1 MNRELMEEGIRT
13 FLRGVL
19 QDNVQVPAPEMAALL
34 RDTPRRVATAFSSDI
49 LAGYEEDPAA
59 HLEPIPLPQAS
70 GPVALQGIRF
80 TSVCAH
86 HLLPYRGEAHIGF
99 IPDRAHVGLG
109 GIARLVD
116 SLARRLTLQESLT
129 AAIADRLFEAL
140 KPFSLVVLLEAEHMC
155 LSVRG
160 ARKTGH
166 RFRCIER
173 RGDHSP
179 ELERLCHPGREL

>member
-1 MNRELMEEGIRT
+1 MNREMMEEGLRT

-19 QDNVQVPAPEMAALL
+19 QDNTQVPAADMATLL
-34 RDTPRRVATAFSSDI
+34 RDTPRRVAAAFATDI
-49 LAGYEEDPAA
+49 LAGYEEDPSA

-70 GPVALQGIRF
+70 GPVVLQGIRF
-80 TSVCAH
+80 SSVCAH
-86 HLLPYRGEAHIGF
+86 HLLPYRGEAHVGF

-116 SLARRLTLQESLT
+116 SLARRLTLQEGLT

-140 KPFSLVVLLEAEHMC
+140 QPFSLVVLLEAEHLC

-166 RFRCIER
+166 RFRCVER
-173 RGDHSP
+173 RGDLDP
-179 ELERLCHPGREL
+179 QLERLCLG